1 MLKIIQKFFLNL
13 GLFNIFLLIFSN
25 ASVAEITTIEI
36 ITNLNNARPVGIIP
50 FRYQGTAP
58 LPENISQIVSDDLR
72 RSGRFG
78 PVPLADLPQRPYL
91 SSQVELVDWKKMG
104 VEAVLVGEIS
114 MIDSETFK
122 VSFELVD
129 IFPSGTNS
137 TNQTTEGKVVNGE
150 LYIGTSASN
159 NKILES
165 READVNKK
173 SLRRYSHRIADLVYE
188 KLTGV
193 RGAFSTRLAYVAID
207 HSKPKPYQLVVADAD
222 GHNPTSLLLSK
233 QPLMS
238 PSWSPDGKQLAY
250 VSFESQRSQIFIQ
263 NVYTGVR
270 RVVSGFKGING
281 APAWSPDGR
290 RLALTLSKDGN
301 PEIYILDIASNQF
314 TRLTRRSGIDTEPSW
329 HPDGESVIFTSNRG
343 GKPQIYQVKLSGGSA
358 QRLTF
363 EGNYNAGAS
372 FTADGKFM
380 AMVHRKTDVF
390 HIGVL
395 DLELQQFNSLT
406 ETRLDESASI
416 APNGSMIIY
425 ATLSRGR
432 RVLAAV
438 STDGRFRAIL
448 PASQGE
454 IRAPAWSPF
463 LN

>member
-1 MLKIIQKFFLNL
+1 MTKHINKFLVIFYFGFILTSTLKAEV
-13 GLFNIFLLIFSN
+13 LI
-25 ASVAEITTIEI
+25 EITKGADD
-36 ITNLNNARPVGIIP
+36 ARPIAVVP
-50 FRYQGTAP
+50 FRYQGSVP
-58 LPENISQIVSDDLR
+58 LPENVSQIINDDLR
-72 RSGRFG
+72 RSGRFS
-78 PVPLADLPQRPYL
+78 PTPLADLPQRPFL
-91 SSQVELVDWKKMG
+91 SSQVELEDWKKMG
-104 VEAVLVGEIS
+104 VEAVLVGEITA
-114 MIDSETFK
+114 IDDVTFK
-122 VSFELVD
+122 ISFELLDV
-129 IFPSGTNS
+129 FSS
-137 TNQTTEGKVVNGE
+137 TPTTTESKVINGE
-150 LYIGTSASN
+150 LYVGGDSN
-159 NKILES
+159 SHILES
-165 READVNKK
+165 READVNLK

-222 GHNPTSLLLSK
+222 GYNPTSLLYSS

-238 PSWSPDGKQLAY
+238 PAWSPDGKQLAY
-250 VSFESQRSQIFIQ
+250 VSFESNRSQIFIQ
-263 NVYTGVR
+263 NVYTGER
-270 RVVSGFKGING
+270 RVVSGFPGING

-301 PEIYILDIASNQF
+301 PEIYVMDIATAQF

-329 HPDGESVIFTSNRG
+329 HPDGQSVIFTSNRG
-343 GKPQIYQVKLSGGSA
+343 GKPQIYQVKLTGGSA
-358 QRLTF
+358 TRLTF

-372 FTADGKFM
+372 FTADGKFI
-380 AMVHRKTDVF
+380 AMVHRATDVF
-390 HIGVL
+390 HIAVL
-395 DLELQQFNSLT
+395 DLTTGLFSSLT

-425 ATLSRGR
+425 ATLSRGKK
-432 RVLAAV
+432 VLAAV